1 MSEISQLATP
11 QIHRKR
17 NKDLGVLELVAIALG
32 GMVGGGIFTILGV
45 SVSMIGVYTPIAI
58 SLGGLLAALAAY
70 SYIKLGVYYKD
81 EGATYSFYKKTFPNS
96 AFAASLVGWWVVFGY
111 ISTLALYAY
120 TFASY
125 AISSFEFANN
135 EWVRKAVAGLVILVF
150 TLINIWSVK
159 GMGKIEDLMVYTKL
173 LILAII
179 SFVLINNSQT
189 SLPVLVSQ
197 EQDISVLSI
206 VIVASITF
214 VAYEGFQL
222 VINAV
227 NEMDE
232 PDKSI
237 PKAIYLALFLA
248 MLIYI
253 VLSIGAIL
261 AIPFADII
269 QNKEYALAA
278 GTGNV
283 LGHWGTDLVILG
295 ALLATSSAISGTV
308 FGASRQMAVIAQ
320 DGYFP
325 SVLAKRNLRT
335 PVNAIITMASLAFL
349 LVLAGSLEVILEF
362 GSVTFLLVSLLMAY
376 ANFCMRKLTKSS
388 AWITALALIG
398 LLMATFFILF
408 YELNNQPEQM
418 LFILIIYVLLTMGS
432 WFYSR
437 HRQSSRVE
445 NLDESKP
452 DKLA

>member
-1 MSEISQLATP
+1 MSSRTSLVTP
-11 QIHRKR
+11 HIHRKR

-45 SVSMIGVYTPIAI
+45 SVSMIGAFTPVAI
-58 SLGGLLAALAAY
+58 LLGGFLAALAAY

-96 AFAASLVGWWVVFGY
+96 PFSASLVGWWVIFGY

-125 AISSFEFANN
+125 AISGFDFGDN

-159 GMGKIEDLMVYTKL
+159 GMGKIEDMMVYTKL

-179 SFVLINNSQT
+179 SFVLINNSHT
-189 SLPVLVSQ
+189 SLPVLIEQ
-197 EQDISVLSI
+197 ERDISVLSI

-227 NEMDE
+227 NEMEE
-232 PDKSI
+232 PEKNI

-248 MLIYI
+248 VVIYI

-261 AIPFADII
+261 AIPFENII

-278 GTGNV
+278 GANNI

-320 DGYFP
+320 DGYLP
-325 SVLAKRNLRT
+325 AALAKRNQRIPT
-335 PVNAIITMASLAFL
+335 YAIITMASMAFI
-349 LVLAGSLEVILEF
+349 LVLLGSLEMILEF
-362 GSVTFLLVSLLMAY
+362 GSITFLLVSLLMAY
-376 ANFCMRKLTKSS
+376 ANLCMRRLTNSS
-388 AWITALALIG
+388 LWITLFAFTG
-398 LLMATFFILF
+398 LLMATFFILY
-408 YELNNQPEQM
+408 YEFNSQPQQM
-418 LFILIIYVLLTMGS
+418 LFIFVIYVLLTLGS

-437 HRQSSRVE
+437 GVKVRGVG
-445 NLDESKP
+445 
-452 DKLA
+452 